1 MQFKAKARFIHFS
14 PYKLRPM
21 ADVIRGKNV
30 RYAIDWLTTYAV
42 KKAVPMRKVVESA
55 AASAKHLNN
64 VEASALVIK
73 DIRVD
78 QGPMLKYFRPGAMG
92 RANVIRKRY
101 SHVSVVIESLDHQ
114 EEKKD

>member
-1 MQFKAKARFIHFS
+1 MQFIAKARFIHFS

-42 KKAVPMRKVVESA
+42 KKAVPVRKVVESA
-55 AASAKHLNN
+55 VANAKHLNN
-64 VEASALVIK
+64 LDVSTLIIK
-73 DIRVD
+73 EIRVD
-78 QGPMLKYFRPGAMG
+78 QGPMHKSFKPGAMG

-101 SHVSVVIESLDHQ
+101 SHISVIVETLDHQ
-114 EEKKD
+114 VEKKD